1 MPRHAKI
8 ARQSR
13 LSTEFFSHFFLFL
26 ATKFS
31 KYIDNYVVVSGGVS
45 NLVND
50 VLQPFFVERVFQIF
64 DKDDSGSISFQ
75 EFIDAMHQF
84 AGQTPD
90 DKIKFLFKVY
100 DIDGKIMICYV

>member
-1 MPRHAKI
+1 MNLEIGTVA
-8 ARQSR
+8 AQF
-13 LSTEFFSHFFLFL
+13 LSWEYLFRIFGIVSLQCISHFS
-26 ATKFS
+26 AC
-31 KYIDNYVVVSGGVS
+31 
-45 NLVND
+45 

-75 EFIDAMHQF
+75 EFLDAMHQF

-100 DIDGKIMICYV
+100 DIDGKEKEEKWLECV

>member
-1 MPRHAKI
+1 MFH
-8 ARQSR
+8 
-13 LSTEFFSHFFLFL
+13 
-26 ATKFS
+26 
-31 KYIDNYVVVSGGVS
+31 
-45 NLVND
+45 
-50 VLQPFFVERVFQIF
+50 IF

-100 DIDGKIMICYV
+100 DIDGIIIPAPVTALLFSIYRRRIDPGS